1 MAIIPGIEIDA
12 QVSIGI
18 VRPGDKLVIAVARP
32 LDMDERDEMRT
43 ETERA
48 VPGVEAVIIQADALV
63 VYRT

>member
-1 MAIIPGIEIDA
+1 MALIPGIEIDA
-12 QVSIGI
+12 QVSIGV

-32 LDMDERDEMRT
+32 LDMDERDEMRA

-48 VPGVEAVIIQADALV
+48 IPGVEAVIIQADALV

>member
-32 LDMDERDEMRT
+32 LDMDERDEV
-43 ETERA
+43 RA
-48 VPGVEAVIIQADALV
+48 VAERSLPGVEVVVIQADALV
-63 VYRT
+63 VYRS